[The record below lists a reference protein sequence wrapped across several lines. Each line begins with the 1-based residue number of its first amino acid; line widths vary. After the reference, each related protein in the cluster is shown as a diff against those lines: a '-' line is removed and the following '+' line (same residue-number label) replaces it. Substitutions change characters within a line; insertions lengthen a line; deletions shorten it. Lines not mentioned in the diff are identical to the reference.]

1 MSIETSFLFDEK
13 NIFEKVG
20 GFDPIYFFYDED
32 TDLSLRVQKMG
43 YKNAVY
49 REVFINT
56 NQEVQLGHQIQDILT
71 KII

>member
-1 MSIETSFLFDEK
+1 MFDEK

-32 TDLSLRVQKMG
+32 TDLSLRVQKWDIKTLFTG
-43 YKNAVY
+43 KF
-49 REVFINT
+49 FINT